1 MTAVM
6 SRSRQQPELV
16 TGLDIGSTAV
26 RIAVGQCIPNDR
38 NSGDVQLIATAE
50 VSAEGIHKGTVTSI
64 EEAVSSV
71 SHVLE
76 EVDRLIGVPIES
88 AWVGISGT
96 QIMKQENRG
105 VVAVAKTDGEISYE
119 DVQRVIDSAQS
130 VASPLN
136 YEILHVLPRVFT
148 VDGQTGI
155 KDPVGMTGVRLEV
168 DAQMIYGATP
178 HIKNISKTIYRTG
191 IDIDDLVLSIV
202 ATSDAVLTPR
212 QKELGVVLIDI
223 GGSTTTVAVFEEGQ
237 LLHTTVIPIGS
248 NHVTNDLALGLQ
260 TSIDVAERIKLLYGG
275 CLVKGF
281 TKKDVIDLAEF
292 GEAPQLIP
300 KKFVIEIIAAR
311 IVELLEKINHE
322 LGGIQRRGLLPS
334 GAVFCGGGAKLH
346 DLVDIAKHVLQMNAS
361 YGFPSGM
368 QSATDK
374 INDLSFTSAIGLVR
388 WGATHLGR
396 ETQGTHFRIPG
407 GGKAA
412 DQMRKLFK
420 FLVP

>member
-1 MTAVM
+1 MA
-6 SRSRQQPELV
+6 RSRQQPELI

-26 RIAVGQCIPNDR
+26 RIAVAQYTSDERGGG
-38 NSGDVQLIATAE
+38 GDIQLIATAE
-50 VSAEGIHKGTVTSI
+50 VGAYGIHKGTIVSI

-76 EVDRLIGVPIES
+76 EIDRLIGVPIES

-96 QIMKQENRG
+96 QIIKQENRG

-119 DVQRVIDSAQS
+119 DVERVIESAQG

-136 YEILHVLPRVFT
+136 YEIIHVLPRSFT

-155 KDPVGMTGVRLEV
+155 KDPVGMTGVRVEV

-191 IDIDDLVLSIV
+191 IDIDDLVLSVV
-202 ATSDAVLTPR
+202 ATADAVLTDR

-223 GGSTTTVAVFEEGQ
+223 GGSTTTIAVFEEGQ
-237 LLHTTVIPIGS
+237 LIHTAVIPIGS
-248 NHVTNDLALGLQ
+248 NHITNDLALGLQ
-260 TSIDVAERIKLLYGG
+260 TSIDVAEKIKLLYGG

-292 GEAPQLIP
+292 GQPSQYIP
-300 KKFVIEIIAAR
+300 KKFIIEIIAAR
-311 IVELLEKINHE
+311 VGELLEKVNQE
-322 LGGIQRRGLLPS
+322 LLGIQRRGLLPA

-346 DLVDIAKHVLQMNAS
+346 DLIDVAKHVLQMNAG
-361 YGFPSGM
+361 YGFPFGM

-388 WGATHLGR
+388 WGALHMGKEKKTTSR
-396 ETQGTHFRIPG
+396 FRLPG

-412 DQMRKLFK
+412 DQVRKIFK